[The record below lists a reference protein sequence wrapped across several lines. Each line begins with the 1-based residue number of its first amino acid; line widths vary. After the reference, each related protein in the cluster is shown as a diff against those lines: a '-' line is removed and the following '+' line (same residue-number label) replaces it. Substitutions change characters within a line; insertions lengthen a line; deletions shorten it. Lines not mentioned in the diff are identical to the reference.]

1 MAGKTECGG
10 APVRIAITGS
20 SGLIGRALAQSLAAD
35 GVEVLRLVRRP
46 AAGAGEVS
54 WDPAAAGGGLDP
66 AALDGGDAV
75 VHLSGAPVAQGRWT
89 TARKQELRASRIDST
104 QHLVAAIL
112 AAPSPPPVLLAA
124 SAIGWYGDTG
134 SREVDEAAPAGTGF
148 LADLVRDWEA
158 AAQPAADAGIRVVHL
173 RSGVVLSRAGGM
185 LKPLLLLFRLG
196 LGARIGPG
204 TQYLSWIGIED
215 HVGACRFLLESQQ
228 LSGPVNLT
236 APNPVTNAEFTAA
249 LAAQV
254 HRPALLRVPSALL
267 QPALGELSG
276 ELLGSCRVRPARLE
290 DAGFTFRHPHIGQAL
305 AAALQ
310 APPAR

>member
-66 AALDGGDAV
+66 AALDGVDAV

-236 APNPVTNAEFTAA
+236 APNPVTNSELSKA
-249 LAAQV
+249 LGRALS
-254 HRPALLRVPSALL
+254 RPAVLPVPGFALRLLY
-267 QPALGELSG
+267 GEMAEIVVTG
-276 ELLGSCRVRPARLE
+276 QRAIPARLRE
-290 DAGFTFRHPHIGQAL
+290 LGYGFRFEEIDPAL
-305 AAALQ
+305 ADVLGS
-310 APPAR
+310 

>member
-1 MAGKTECGG
+1 
-10 APVRIAITGS
+10 VRIAITAS
-20 SGLIGRALAQSLAAD
+20 TGLIGSALAQSLAAD
-35 GVEVLRLVRRP
+35 GIDVLRLVRRP
-46 AAGAGEVS
+46 AARAGEVS
-54 WDPAAAGGGLDP
+54 WNPAAAGGGLDP
-66 AALDGGDAV
+66 AALDGVDAV
-75 VHLSGAPVAQGRWT
+75 IHLSGAPVAQGRWT
-89 TARKQELRASRIDST
+89 AARKQELRASRIDST
-104 QHLVAAIL
+104 QHLVAALL
-112 AAPSPPPVLLAA
+112 AAPNPPPVLLAA

-134 SREVDEAAPAGTGF
+134 SREVDEDAPAGAGF

-158 AAQPAADAGIRVVHL
+158 AAQPAAGAGIRVVHL

-185 LKPLLLLFRLG
+185 LKLLLLPFRLG

-215 HVGACRFLLESQQ
+215 HIGACRFLLESEQ

-254 HRPALLRVPSALL
+254 HRPALLRLPSAPLRA
-267 QPALGELSG
+267 ALGELSG

-290 DAGFTFRHPHIGQAL
+290 DAGFAFRQPHIGQAL
-305 AAALQ
+305 AAALH
-310 APPAR
+310 APTAR